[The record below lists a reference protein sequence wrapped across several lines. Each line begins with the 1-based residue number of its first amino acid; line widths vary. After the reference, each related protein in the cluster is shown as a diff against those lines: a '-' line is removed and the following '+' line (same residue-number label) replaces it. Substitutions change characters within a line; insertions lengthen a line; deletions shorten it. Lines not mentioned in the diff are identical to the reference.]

1 MKVAQKI
8 MQKFIH
14 RRIFLLFSLFLFA
27 SVAVFAQDV
36 PNLVLNQALERD
48 IKGGEMQVFTV
59 QISANQTAKVEIEQK
74 GIDVSL
80 AALRP
85 NGERFIESE
94 SPSGFLGKDL
104 ILVTASDAG
113 EYKIEISPA
122 DPRSPVGKYFIKLTD
137 IRATTPQDFEI
148 NTAAM
153 KITTVAEETNI
164 LRQKGTRE
172 SQRQALEKFQEII
185 ALSKI
190 KQDKVWEIVALI
202 SSGLIYQQLGELQN
216 SLDFYLRGL
225 ELTREIGNRQYEAS
239 AINNVGYIQNIA
251 GDYEKAIFY
260 YNQSL
265 ELEREVGNVR
275 GAAISLNNVG
285 TAYLFLN
292 DLPKAQEFYQ
302 KSLVLR
308 REVKDERGEANT
320 LNNLGLAFAKI
331 GDNAKSLEF
340 HTQAYE
346 LRKRLGDKRG
356 EATSLGNL
364 GKTFWVLG
372 NKIKAF
378 ECFTQANDLADK
390 LGERRVIAD
399 TFYWLAICEKDKGN
413 LSKAIENLENGLQ
426 IVEQIRGELFSPELR
441 LGYFSTVQ
449 QFYELYTDLLVS
461 RYEKSKDEK
470 DVALALEM
478 SERARTRSLVDLL
491 QEARVNFRQTIDEKT
506 LEKSLEL
513 QDALNAKYRQRTQI
527 LSGKPTEEQV
537 AKIKNE
543 INSLVTELEN
553 LQIKIRRENPRYA
566 DLTQG
571 TTASTKEIQA
581 LLDDETVLLEYKLG
595 ETRSFLWLVTKNSV
609 KIFTLPPRKEIE
621 SVAKDFYASIVSRD
635 KPKEVVAAAELSKK
649 LSEILLAPIASNI
662 ENKRLAIVADGILQ
676 FIPFAALQTPNS
688 QIQNPKSEI
697 QNEIVVL
704 PSASVLAELR
714 RNSSAKKM
722 PEKMLVIFAD
732 PIFEVNDTRL
742 AKNVKSAQK
751 PMELSKVLRDFNL
764 GETLPRL
771 LSSRI
776 EAKNISAFVTK
787 NQADLNIDFD
797 ANRENATSETLA
809 NYRILHFATHGFLD
823 TSRPELSGL
832 VLSLYDKNGKAQDGF
847 LRLNQIYNLNLNSD
861 LVVLSACQ
869 TALGKD
875 VRGEGLIGL
884 TRGFMYA
891 GARRVVASLWK
902 VDDAATAE
910 FMKHFYQNLLQKN
923 LAPSAALRGAQIEMK
938 QIPRFRA
945 PYFWAGFT
953 LQGEWLKK

>member
-1 MKVAQKI
+1 MRKL
-8 MQKFIH
+8 IH
-14 RRIFLLFSLFLFA
+14 PRIFLLFSLFLFA
-27 SVAVFAQDV
+27 SVSMFAQDV
-36 PNLVLNQALERD
+36 PNLVLNQAVERD
-48 IKGGEMQVFTV
+48 IKGGEKQVFIV
-59 QISANQTAKVEIEQK
+59 QIGANQTAKIEIEQK

-85 NGERFIESE
+85 DGERFIESE
-94 SPSGFLGKDL
+94 SPSGLLGKDL
-104 ILVTASDAG
+104 ILVTAIEAG
-113 EYKIEISPA
+113 EYKIEVSPA
-122 DPRSPVGKYFIKLTD
+122 DNRATLGKYFIKLTE
-137 IRATTPQDFEI
+137 IRATVPQDFEI
-148 NTAAM
+148 NAAAM
-153 KITTVAEETNI
+153 KITKVAEETNV
-164 LRQKGTRE
+164 LRQKDTRE
-172 SQRQALEKFQEII
+172 GQRQALEKFQEIV

-190 KQDKVWEIVALI
+190 KQDKIWEVVALI

-225 ELTREIGNRQYEAS
+225 ELTRETGNRQYEAS

-275 GAAISLNNVG
+275 GEAISLNNVG

-292 DLPKAQEFYQ
+292 DLPKAQEFYE

-308 REVKDERGEANT
+308 REVKDERGEGNT
-320 LNNLGLAFAKI
+320 LNNLGLAFVKI
-331 GDNAKSLEF
+331 GDNAKALEF

-356 EATSLGNL
+356 EATSLENL
-364 GKTFWVLG
+364 GKTFLALG

-378 ECFTQANDLADK
+378 EYFTQANELANK
-390 LGERRVIAD
+390 LGERRIIAD
-399 TFYWLAICEKDKGN
+399 SFYWLAVCEKDKGN

-426 IVEQIRGELFSPELR
+426 IVEQIRGELISPELR

-449 QFYELYTDLLVS
+449 QFYELYTNLLVS

-470 DVALALEM
+470 DIALALEM
-478 SERARTRSLVDLL
+478 SERARTRSLIELL
-491 QEARVNFRQTIDEKT
+491 QEARVNFRQNVD
-506 LEKSLEL
+506 EKSLETAQEL

-537 AKIKNE
+537 AKITNE
-543 INSLVTELEN
+543 INSLNTELEN

-571 TTASTKEIQA
+571 TTVSAKEIQA
-581 LLDDETVLLEYKLG
+581 LLTDETVLLEYKLG

-609 KIFTLPPRKEIE
+609 KIFMLPARKEIE
-621 SVAKDFYASIVSRD
+621 SVAKDFYASIISRD
-635 KPKEVVAAAELSKK
+635 KAKETNTAELSKK
-649 LSEILLAPIASNI
+649 LSAMLLPFSSEIQ
-662 ENKRLAIVADGILQ
+662 NKRLAIVADGVLQ
-676 FIPFAALQTPNS
+676 FIPFASLTVANS
-688 QIQNPKSEI
+688 KYLVET
-697 QNEIVVL
+697 NEIVIL

-714 RNSSAKKM
+714 RTSSAKKL
-722 PEKMLVIFAD
+722 PEKMLAIFAD
-732 PIFEVNDTRL
+732 PIFDANDTRL
-742 AKNVKSAQK
+742 AKNVNSAQK
-751 PMELSKVLRDFNL
+751 PTELSKILRDFNL
-764 GETLPRL
+764 GENLPRL

-776 EAKNISAFVTK
+776 EAKNISAFAGK

-797 ANRENATSETLA
+797 ANRENATSENLA

-891 GARRVVASLWK
+891 GAKRIVASLWK

-923 LAPSAALRGAQIEMK
+923 LAPSAALRQAQTEMK
-938 QIPRFRA
+938 QIPRFRS

-953 LQGEWLKK
+953 LQGEWLSNK